1 MKSSFKSL
9 AFIAASSAFL
19 ALGLA
24 LPMQAAAKQSPG
36 FMADM
41 VSIKQSELPK
51 EGLKTLELIQKG
63 GPFPYKEKDG
73 STFSNREGT
82 LPKQK
87 RGYYSEYT
95 VKTPY
100 ARNRGAKRIVAG
112 KGTTGDP
119 ASSGEYYYTDDHYA
133 TFKRIQLNK

>member
-1 MKSSFKSL
+1 MKQFFKVLASFATVAQLTLL
-9 AFIAASSAFL
+9 AS
-19 ALGLA
+19 
-24 LPMQAAAKQSPG
+24 PMQASAKQSTWFG
-36 FMADM
+36 NAA
-41 VSIKQSELPK
+41 VSGTIAQSDLPK
-51 EGLKTLELIQKG
+51 EGQKTLELIQKG

-73 STFSNREGT
+73 STFGNREGL

-100 ARNRGAKRIVAG
+100 ARNRGAKRIIAG

-119 ASSGEYYYTDDHYA
+119 ASSGEYYYTEDHYE
-133 TFKRIQLNK
+133 TFKRITLNK